1 MDVCQKCGLP
11 KDLCVCEV
19 LQKEGSKRI
28 KVTTEMAKFGKFV
41 TVVDGVDKQYLKKT
55 LKELKSG
62 LACGGTIRD
71 DLIILQGDHK
81 KRIKALLMKLGYPED
96 SITIV

>member
-1 MDVCQKCGLP
+1 MEVCAKCGLP

-28 KVTTEMAKFGKFV
+28 KVTTDNAKFGKLV
-41 TVVDGVDKQYLKKT
+41 TVVEGVDRTYLKKT
-55 LKELKSG
+55 LKELKTG

-71 DLIILQGDHK
+71 DTIILQGDHK
-81 KRIKALLMKLGYPED
+81 KRIKALLVKLGYPED
-96 SITIV
+96 SIMV